1 MGVGR
6 ITLWA
11 DETRRITLEHR
22 EGRFELTLHE
32 DDRVIQTE
40 RCESEH
46 RARNKAQGWLS
57 ALEVMEGEKLL

>member
-11 DETRRITLEHR
+11 DETRRITLERR

-32 DDRVIQTE
+32 HDRLIQVE

-46 RARNKAQGWLS
+46 RARNKAQGWVC
-57 ALEVMEGEKLL
+57 ALEVMEGD